1 MTMFMRYNLVRRSIL
16 LALIAAALMLS
27 ACKTGKGKGDG
38 DDLERQPPIRAK
50 SADAQKRFDQAM
62 EMLRDGQY
70 DRAREAFRLLQA
82 EFGSDPIADLAELYV
97 ARASMG
103 EIRLGESFTPQAAR
117 AYGGSVEAARIL
129 ASLAGSDDVDKRVR
143 YGAQAYHA
151 LELALRGNTDEAL
164 AALNDYPSASV
175 SDVVLE
181 SERTVVRALLTES
194 FYRAGRH
201 TETLEAAARLHADV
215 AEQLAENNGVST
227 EPLEQPTG
235 GLQADGQAP
244 PASAETGPRVAYLES
259 LDALARQR
267 GFEAAEKEVEEVAL
281 QDYLTSESAFL
292 RAAAGW
298 GLLREQLADGVAEE
312 QRAALEDLFN
322 RVAPDL
328 VEVGAGLRAAEL
340 SMRLAAVGG
349 PKRLAIGFLAPLS
362 GAHKAIGQRAMAGAL
377 VAMRA
382 FHHAGYP
389 EVTLVF
395 QDSRSDAAAAFE
407 RLEQQKVLA
416 VVGPLDV
423 RRAKAFAP
431 LAQEAGIPLIT
442 LTTEA
447 AVEQKTSDA
456 KADEEAT
463 GEEESEEDASKAA
476 QAPYVFRNFID
487 AAAEARAAA
496 RVAFDEIGD
505 RQAAVVY
512 PDVGYGRVTAKAFAD
527 EFKALGG
534 QIVADISYDRSKSD
548 FGSVARRVA
557 RANPE
562 AIFLPDSAEKVA
574 EVTAFLANENVW
586 GLAPDQKRSKRSKR
600 KRVHYL
606 GTSLWED
613 PMLIR
618 QAASYVEGATIPVW
632 FSASFESAQVQ
643 QFIDRFEAIYGRKP
657 ENFEA
662 FSYDSVSWLRSL
674 VLERGMRRPVAIR
687 DALVSGDRH
696 PGVTGT
702 VQMTRSGE
710 PRRALRFVTP
720 TGEGFEPLGFT
731 AVTGPREVEE
741 ADQDEQAG
749 ERNDSTHAQDAT
761 AQDTPPKELP
771 EP

>member
-1 MTMFMRYNLVRRSIL
+1 MTNFMDTNRMRRWML
-16 LALIAAALMLS
+16 LAIVAAALVLS

-38 DDLERQPPIRAK
+38 DDIERQPPIRAK
-50 SADAQKRFDQAM
+50 SSDAQERFDRAM

-82 EFGSDPIADLAELYV
+82 EFGSDPIADLSELYV

-103 EIRLGESFTPQAAR
+103 PIRLGESLAQEATQA
-117 AYGGSVEAARIL
+117 YKGSAEAAQIL
-129 ASLAGSDDVDKRVR
+129 ATLAQSDDVDKRIR
-143 YGAQAYHA
+143 YGAKAYHA
-151 LELALRGNTDEAL
+151 LEMALRGKTNEAL
-164 AALNDYPSASV
+164 SVLADYPSASI
-175 SDVVLE
+175 SDVVLDAD
-181 SERTVVRALLTES
+181 RTPVRALLTES
-194 FYRAGRH
+194 FYRAGRNA
-201 TETLEAAARLHADV
+201 ETLEAAARLHAEVTARHQELVPATD
-215 AEQLAENNGVST
+215 
-227 EPLEQPTG
+227 EPLEQPTAG
-235 GLQADGQAP
+235 GQSDPTSASQAANSTSP
-244 PASAETGPRVAYLES
+244 EVAYLRS
-259 LDALARQR
+259 LEALARQR
-267 GFEAAEKEVEEVAL
+267 GFEAAEKNIEEVAL
-281 QDYLTSESAFL
+281 QDYLTSDSAFV

-298 GLLREQLADGVAEE
+298 GLLGEQLADGVGEE

-328 VEVGAGLRAAEL
+328 VQIGAGLRAAEL

-349 PKRLAIGFLAPLS
+349 PKRLAIGFLAPLT
-362 GAHKAIGQRAMAGAL
+362 GPHKAIGQRAMAGAL

-395 QDSRSDAAAAFE
+395 QDSRADATEAFE
-407 RLEQQKVLA
+407 RLERQKVLA

-423 RRAKAFAP
+423 RRAKQFAP
-431 LAQEAGIPLIT
+431 LAQAAKIPLIT

-447 AVEQKTSDA
+447 VGQSTPSDA
-456 KADEEAT
+456 QATDAEGEA
-463 GEEESEEDASKAA
+463 EQSA
-476 QAPYVFRNFID
+476 APYVFRNFID

-505 RQAAVVY
+505 RKAAVVY
-512 PDVGYGRVTAKAFAD
+512 PDVGYGQVTAKAFAD
-527 EFKALGG
+527 EFRDLGG
-534 QIVADISYDRSKSD
+534 QIVAEISYDRSKSD
-548 FGSVARRVA
+548 FANVARRLA

-562 AIFLPDSAEKVA
+562 AVFLPDSAEKVA
-574 EVTAFLANENVW
+574 ELTAFFANENIW
-586 GLAPDQKRSKRSKR
+586 GLAPTQKRSKRSKR
-600 KRVHYL
+600 KQVHYL

-618 QAASYVEGATIPVW
+618 QAASYVEGAAIPVW
-632 FSASFESAQVQ
+632 FSASLETAPVREFVN
-643 QFIDRFEAIYGRKP
+643 RFEAIYGRKP

-662 FSYDSVSWLRSL
+662 FAYDSVNWLRSL

-702 VQMTRSGE
+702 VQMTASGE

-720 TGEGFEPLGFT
+720 TDEGFEALEFT

-741 ADQDEQAG
+741 ASEADEAG
-749 ERNDSTHAQDAT
+749 DEAAEQDASSQS
-761 AQDTPPKELP
+761 APPNESARQ
-771 EP
+771 